1 MWNAISSRDDTVI
14 WGKSLSSTIYFGK
27 IIRAIHYSKTGG
39 TSLRNKEL
47 NSNDLQS
54 ILYWYNKA
62 FRDDEDDDVEVYQKT
77 LIKIQALAVYA
88 QEDEEWSDKFFKRR
102 MRWKF

>member
-1 MWNAISSRDDTVI
+1 M
-14 WGKSLSSTIYFGK
+14 
-27 IIRAIHYSKTGG
+27 HYSKTGG
-39 TSLRNKEL
+39 ISLRNKEL

-88 QEDEEWSDKFFKRR
+88 QEDEEWSDKFFNRR
-102 MRWKF
+102 MK

>member
-1 MWNAISSRDDTVI
+1 MLPTINFRKLVR
-14 WGKSLSSTIYFGK
+14 KLSSQ
-27 IIRAIHYSKTGG
+27 KTGG
-39 TSLRNKEL
+39 ISLRNKEL
-47 NSNDLQS
+47 NPEDLQA

-77 LIKIQALAVYA
+77 LIKIQALAIYA

-102 MRWKF
+102 MR